1 MDKLVIK
8 GGRQLSGTVAVSGSK
23 NAALALMAA
32 SLLPA
37 SGKTVISRI
46 PDLRDVH
53 TLSNLLR
60 IIGARVEFEKNTLT
74 ISAAN
79 ISHPEAPYELVKQ
92 MRASFYVLGPL
103 LGRFGK
109 ARVSLPGGCAWGPR
123 PVDLHLKAMQS
134 LGASIEIEDGYV
146 VAKAKRKRL
155 TGAKIDFSISSVGA
169 TGNALMAAVLAK
181 GTTKLKNAA
190 IEPEITALADM
201 LMKMGAKISGIGTTE
216 LEIEGVEEL
225 YAAREINICDRI
237 EAGTLLCAAAITKGD
252 VTLTDVNPNDFKI
265 VLKKFEQAG
274 CEIKYTESAVSLKS
288 PRALQPTSV
297 EAKPFPKF
305 PTDMQAQWTVLMTQ
319 ADGVSKITDHI
330 YGDRFKHVPELNRL
344 GANIQVKGNSA
355 IVKGLQKLS
364 GTKVMSTDLRA
375 SASLILGGLVASG
388 TTEVLRVYHLDRGYE
403 KIEQKLRTLGA
414 NIKREQYDEFAQ
426 PKLEKEEA

>member
-1 MDKLVIK
+1 MYKLVIK

-23 NAALALMAA
+23 NTALALMAA

-37 SGKTVISRI
+37 SGKTVISRV

-74 ISAAN
+74 VSASN
-79 ISHPEAPYELVKQ
+79 ISHTEAPYELVKQ
-92 MRASFYVLGPL
+92 MRASIYVLGPL

-123 PVDLHLKAMQS
+123 PVDLHLKAMQQ

-155 TGAKIDFSISSVGA
+155 TGAKIDFPITSVGA

-181 GTTKLKNAA
+181 GTTKIKNAA
-190 IEPEITALADM
+190 LEPEITALADM
-201 LMKMGAKISGIGTTE
+201 LMKMGAKISGVGTTE

-225 YAAREINICDRI
+225 YAAREVNICDRI

-252 VTLTDVNPNDFKI
+252 ITLTDVNPNDFKA

-274 CEIKYTESAVSLKS
+274 CEIKYTETAVSLKS
-288 PRALQPTSV
+288 PKALQPTNV

-305 PTDMQAQWTVLMTQ
+305 PTDMQAQWTALMTQ
-319 ADGVSKITDHI
+319 ANGVSKITDHI
-330 YGDRFKHVPELNRL
+330 YADRFKHVPELNRL
-344 GANIQVKGNSA
+344 GANIEVKGNSA
-355 IVKGLQKLS
+355 IVRGVQKLS

-375 SASLILGGLVASG
+375 SASLILGGLIASG
-388 TTEVLRVYHLDRGYE
+388 TTEVLRIYHLDRGYE
-403 KIEQKLRTLGA
+403 KIEQKLRALGA